1 MKNKL
6 LSLILFFTAFHI
18 DLPAQILLEKHGC
31 NSLIASCETTEIA
44 LYDNHDLVLERKITN
59 EVWAS
64 TIKSYKVP
72 KAIFLNLQPGIYRVQ
87 YTNPNFS
94 QSNEKGN
101 IRVSNEI
108 IIDDCS
114 THKVINQYDT
124 QVLITPN
131 PASQNIQIIIP
142 LEKIGCTVTLCDV
155 TGRAVFSVEITEEST
170 FLPLNNF
177 TTGLYFL
184 FFKKDEMPFS
194 YKKLLIK

>member
-1 MKNKL
+1 MKNKFL
-6 LSLILFFTAFHI
+6 VIILFFAAFHI

-31 NSLIASCETTEIA
+31 NSLIASYETTETT
-44 LYDNHDLVLERKITN
+44 LYDNRDLVLERKITT

-64 TIKSYKVP
+64 TTKSYKVP
-72 KAIFLNLQPGIYRVQ
+72 KAIFINLHPGVYRVKS
-87 YTNPNFS
+87 TNPSFS
-94 QSNEKGN
+94 RSNERGT

-114 THKVINQYDT
+114 TQKIINQYDT
-124 QVLITPN
+124 QVVITPN

-155 TGRAVFSVEITEEST
+155 TGRAVFLTKITEEFT

-177 TTGLYFL
+177 ASGLYFL
-184 FFKKDEMPFS
+184 FFKKDEIPFS